1 MDERLK
7 SLADRG
13 ADITIKLRKQNV
25 FIQIRYDRET
35 YKASAG
41 SFEKAADR
49 VLDALKSE
57 TNNIKAKRREKE
69 KFRQDTLEQI
79 SEQELIDQEMIAEFG
94 GKY

>member
-35 YKASAG
+35 YKASG
-41 SFEKAADR
+41 GTFEKAADR
-49 VLDALKSE
+49 VLDALKSD
-57 TNNIKAKRREKE
+57 TNNIKTKRREKE
-69 KFRQDTLEQI
+69 KFRQDTFEQI
-79 SEQELIDQEMIAEFG
+79 SEQEQINQELIAEYG